1 MAKCFLSP
9 SNQRANKYSY
19 GNYTEDVIC
28 GQIAQACKK
37 ALERCGITVGLN
49 HYGSLAEKCNAANN
63 GGYDAFVSIHSNAHN
78 GAVTGTRIFTYGN
91 GVNETKLAKC
101 IFDVLAP
108 YTPGTSEN
116 IKPYPELYEMKA
128 TKMAACLVEVDFHD
142 VPSVAKWIVGH
153 TTEIGEKIAEGIC
166 KYYGIRYVATNTNSN
181 SNANSKMYRV
191 VCGSFEKRTGAEK
204 RQKELK
210 AKGFD
215 SFIDIK

>member
-1 MAKCFLSP
+1 MAKVFISP
-9 SNQRANKYSY
+9 SNQKENLYAY
-19 GNYTEDVIC
+19 GNKHEAEVC

-49 HYGSLAEKCNAANN
+49 HYGTLKEKCDEANN
-63 GGYDAFVSIHSNAHN
+63 GNYGAFVSIHSNAHN
-78 GAVTGTRIFTYGN
+78 KSVTGTRVFTYGN
-91 GVNETKLAKC
+91 GANETKLAKC
-101 IFDVLAP
+101 IFDVLAK

-116 IKPYPELYEMKA
+116 IQTYPELYELKA

-142 VPSVAKWIVGH
+142 VAFIAKWLVEN
-153 TTEIGEKIAEGIC
+153 TEEIGEKIAEGIC
-166 KYYGIRYVATNTNSN
+166 KYFGVKYVAPKASGET
-181 SNANSKMYRV
+181 YRV
-191 VCGSFEKRTGAEK
+191 VCGSFKEKANAEK

>member
-1 MAKCFLSP
+1 MAKIFLSP
-9 SNQRANKYSY
+9 SNQRENLYSY
-19 GNYTEDVIC
+19 GNKHEAEVC

-49 HYGSLAEKCNAANN
+49 HYGSLKEKCDEANN
-63 GGYDAFVSIHSNAHN
+63 GNYNVFISIHSNAHN
-78 GAVTGTRIFTYGN
+78 KSVTGTRIFTYGN
-91 GVNETKLAKC
+91 GTNETRLAKC

-116 IKPYPELYEMKA
+116 IKPYPELYEMKS

-142 VPSVAKWIVGH
+142 VPSIAKWLVEH
-153 TTEIGEKIAEGIC
+153 TEEIGEKIAEGTC
-166 KYYGIRYVATNTNSN
+166 KYFGVKYVSSNNS
-181 SNANSKMYRV
+181 SSSKMYRII
-191 VCGSFEKRTGAEK
+191 CGSFKDRRNAEN

-215 SFIDIK
+215 SFIEIK